1 MKNVAVRATSRGVK
15 GVVEPGDEGRE
26 EGEPC
31 AARRESTAR
40 RLGPRRAA
48 MDDVDAY
55 TARDA
60 KMDSRRRA
68 RRTRGDDAC
77 ASAVKTTAR
86 ESDGGSNAAAT
97 TRERGRRAPCVT
109 SYARFGTPN
118 VRAGTFCFGSPN
130 ASPNARARSA
140 AVSLFDRGN
149 ARTAA
154 NAPSTVYTTPLHR

>member
-1 MKNVAVRATSRGVK
+1 MR
-15 GVVEPGDEGRE
+15 EGRR
-26 EGEPC
+26 
-31 AARRESTAR
+31 AIHAQHAESR
-40 RLGPRRAA
+40 RRADSDRVALA

-97 TRERGRRAPCVT
+97 TPASALGERSCVT

-149 ARTAA
+149 AFAYPLA
-154 NAPSTVYTTPLHR
+154 NASINCLHHVAHR